1 MQIQLGRK
9 PGMTLFD
16 RIKTRGEEKG
26 YSIAKIEELAGLSPN
41 SLYKWKTQIPKID
54 KLKSIAD
61 LLDVSTDYLLGRTDK
76 EHYYDLSEN
85 EKLDVAKEA
94 ERMLQGLETDSEVNY
109 YGEPLDDDDR
119 AKLKDALEIA
129 LSLTRVK
136 AKKKFT
142 PKKYRDDSEGK

>member
-1 MQIQLGRK
+1 MNPYEK
-9 PGMTLFD
+9 
-16 RIKTRGEEKG
+16 IKELTNERGISVRELEKRLG
-26 YSIAKIEELAGLSPN
+26 YSNGYFSKWKKVSPN
-41 SLYKWKTQIPKID
+41 SDGLSKV
-54 KLKSIAD
+54 AD
-61 LLDVSTDYLLGRTDK
+61 YFDVSTDYLLGRTDK

>member
-1 MQIQLGRK
+1 
-9 PGMTLFD
+9 MTLTLVQ
-16 RIKTRGEEKG
+16 RIK
-26 YSIAKIEELAGLSPN
+26 ELADERKTTFAEIERKTGISNGQIRRWDTSSPKVEN
-41 SLYKWKTQIPKID
+41 LQKV
-54 KLKSIAD
+54 ANF
-61 LLDVSTDYLLGRTDK
+61 LDVSTDYLLGRTDK
-76 EHYYDLSEN
+76 EHYYDLSSK

-94 ERMLQGLETDSEVNY
+94 ERMLKGLETDSEVNY

-142 PKKYRDDSEGK
+142 PKKYRDDSEDK

>member
-1 MQIQLGRK
+1 
-9 PGMTLFD
+9 MTLFD

-41 SLYKWKTQIPKID
+41 SLYKWKTQTPKID

>member
-1 MQIQLGRK
+1 MTTFERVKLLADKQKLSIVELEERLGFSR
-9 PGMTLFD
+9 
-16 RIKTRGEEKG
+16 
-26 YSIAKIEELAGLSPN
+26 N
-41 SLYKWKTQIPKID
+41 SLYAWKRNNPSSD
-54 KLKSIAD
+54 KLQKVAD
-61 LLDVSTDYLLGRTDK
+61 YFNVSTDYLLGRTDK
-76 EHYYDLSEN
+76 EHYYDLSDR